1 MANTRHMTSSRIGRL
16 SMIGKLAS
24 GIVGGMVSE
33 GARQI
38 AQGKRPSIDELLL
51 TPANARRLTNRL
63 SEMRGAAMKVGQL
76 LSMDSGQILPTEVS
90 DILAYLRESAHQM
103 PRSQLVGV
111 LQQAWGDDWQ
121 RHFKQFDF
129 NPIAAASI
137 GQVHRATLPDNQQ
150 LAVKIQYP
158 GIRRSI
164 DSDVDNVASLLQLFN
179 LIPKQMKLQSVLAE
193 AKKQLHIEA
202 DYMKEADALTRFS
215 DHIGSDRRFSVPQ
228 VLTPLTTADVLT
240 MTYLDG
246 QAIES
251 LTDQPLNVRN
261 AAASALLE
269 LSLREVFDWGF
280 VQTDPN
286 FANYRYQANSSQ
298 IQLLDFGATRVVSTE
313 QRIAVRTL
321 LHACRQGHR
330 SDIENAAAQVGYLD
344 ETDPPIYRSGIV
356 SLLLDVSEPVR
367 TNGRFNFGRSDLADR
382 MRDRLIQMRLQEKY
396 WRLPPADVLFL
407 HRKLGG
413 LYLLLKR
420 LRARID
426 VADVLYRLNSV

>member
-1 MANTRHMTSSRIGRL
+1 
-16 SMIGKLAS
+16 
-24 GIVGGMVSE
+24 
-33 GARQI
+33 
-38 AQGKRPSIDELLL
+38 
-51 TPANARRLTNRL
+51 
-63 SEMRGAAMKVGQL
+63 
-76 LSMDSGQILPTEVS
+76 
-90 DILAYLRESAHQM
+90 
-103 PRSQLVGV
+103 
-111 LQQAWGDDWQ
+111 
-121 RHFKQFDF
+121 
-129 NPIAAASI
+129 
-137 GQVHRATLPDNQQ
+137 
-150 LAVKIQYP
+150 
-158 GIRRSI
+158 
-164 DSDVDNVASLLQLFN
+164 
-179 LIPKQMKLQSVLAE
+179 
-193 AKKQLHIEA
+193 
-202 DYMKEADALTRFS
+202 
-215 DHIGSDRRFSVPQ
+215 
-228 VLTPLTTADVLT
+228 

-286 FANYRYQANSSQ
+286 FANYRYQADSSQ

-321 LHACRQGHR
+321 LHACWQGHQ

-426 VADVLYRLNSV
+426 VTDVLSRLESA

>member
-1 MANTRHMTSSRIGRL
+1 
-16 SMIGKLAS
+16 MIGKLAS

-179 LIPKQMKLQSVLAE
+179 LIPKEMKLQSVLAE